1 MLIISLINKYI
12 FGPVLPVLLF
22 SAGIYMLFKFH
33 GFIFTHPIK
42 IISVYFRR
50 NPSID
55 AISPFKAVSLAL
67 AGTLGVGNII
77 GVSSAIALGGP
88 GSIFWMLI
96 SSFAAM
102 IIKYAEIVL
111 AMLNRKPDGL
121 HFHGGAMYYI
131 KNKVAAAVFAVMLV
145 FAPFP
150 LGNLIQVKAAA
161 DAAKYAFSVPPA
173 VTGIIFALF
182 TLIVIAGGVRG
193 ISNITI
199 KLIPFLSAMYILL
212 SLYIILINI
221 EELPSVIRLIFNNAF
236 NTGSVVGGTSGFFIT
251 SAMRYGVSRGIMS
264 NVAGCG
270 TAPTAHAE
278 ANINSPAEQGCW
290 GIFEVFVDTVILC
303 SLTALVTLLS
313 YDRLTEYAA
322 NGMIYAAKA
331 FEYYLGK
338 PAVYIIGGSI
348 CLFAYATV
356 ICWAHYGL
364 EGLYYLSP
372 KLIYRRIYIAAYGA
386 AAFIGAVASFGLV
399 WEMADF
405 AVGAMTILN
414 TICVTVSADE
424 VARITLLYF
433 KRGRISPKA
442 VHQVSPSSV
451 GIRLH

>member
-1 MLIISLINKYI
+1 MLVISLINKYI
-12 FGPVLPVLLF
+12 FGPVMPVLLF
-22 SAGIYMLFKFH
+22 SAGIYMFFKFH
-33 GFIFTHPIK
+33 GFIFTHPAK

-50 NPSID
+50 NPSPD

-77 GVSSAIALGGP
+77 GVASAIALGGP
-88 GSIFWMLI
+88 GSILWMLI

-102 IIKYAEIVL
+102 VIKYAEIVL
-111 AMLNRKPDGL
+111 AMLYRKPDGI

-131 KNKVAAAVFAVMLV
+131 KNKTAAAVFALMLV

-173 VTGIIFALF
+173 VTGTVFAVL
-182 TLIVIAGGVRG
+182 TLIAIAGGVRV

-199 KLIPFLSAMYILL
+199 RLIPFLSAIYIIL

-221 EELPSVIRLIFNNAF
+221 KALPSVIRLIFGDAF
-236 NTGSVVGGTSGFFIT
+236 NTGSVAGGTGGFFIT
-251 SAMRYGVSRGIMS
+251 SAMRYGVSRGILS
-264 NVAGCG
+264 NEAGCG

-278 ANINSPAEQGCW
+278 ANTNSPAEQGCW

-303 SLTALVTLLS
+303 SLTAFVILLS
-313 YDRLTEYAA
+313 YDHLTEYAG

-372 KLIYRRIYIAAYGA
+372 KLIYRRIYIAAYCGA
-386 AAFIGAVASFGLV
+386 TFIGAVASFGLV

-414 TICVTVSADE
+414 TICVTVSAEE

-433 KRGRISPKA
+433 KRELLSPKA
-442 VHQVSPSSV
+442 AHRVSPSYADT
-451 GIRLH
+451 RLH

>member
-1 MLIISLINKYI
+1 MLVISFINKYI
-12 FGPVLPVLLF
+12 FGPVMPVLLF
-22 SAGIYMLFKFH
+22 TAGIYMIFKFH
-33 GFIFTHPIK
+33 GFIFIHPAR

-50 NPSID
+50 NSSPD

-96 SSFAAM
+96 SSLAAM
-102 IIKYAEIVL
+102 VIKYAEIVL
-111 AMLNRKPDGL
+111 AMLFRKPDGI

-131 KNKVAAAVFAVMLV
+131 KNKTAAAVFAVMLV
-145 FAPFP
+145 FSPFP

-161 DAAKYAFSVPPA
+161 DAARYAFSVPPT
-173 VTGIIFALF
+173 VTGTVFAVF
-182 TLIVIAGGVRG
+182 TLMVIAGGVRG

-199 KLIPFLSAMYILL
+199 KLIPFLSAMYIIL

-221 EELPSVIRLIFNNAF
+221 NELPSVIRLIIGDAF
-236 NTGSVVGGTSGFFIT
+236 NIDSVAGGAGGFFIT
-251 SAMRYGVSRGIMS
+251 SAMRYGVSRGILS
-264 NVAGCG
+264 NEAGCG

-278 ANINSPAEQGCW
+278 ANTSNPAEQGCW
-290 GIFEVFVDTVILC
+290 GIFEVFVDTVMLC
-303 SLTALVTLLS
+303 SLTAFVTLLS
-313 YDRLTEYAA
+313 YDRLTDYAG

-372 KLIYRRIYIAAYGA
+372 KPIYRRIYIAVYGA
-386 AAFIGAVASFGLV
+386 AAFIGAVASFGIV

-414 TICVTVSADE
+414 TICVTVSADD
-424 VARITLLYF
+424 VTKITLSYF
-433 KRGRISPKA
+433 KRELPSPKA
-442 VHQVSPSSV
+442 AHQVSPSYAD
-451 GIRLH
+451 IRLH